1 MLADVQAL
9 EDKAEDA
16 LAAARRVIEIAKFV
30 AALPDAIKDLAAEE
44 KEGIQRDIEGLG
56 DLMKAVQECIAAFG
70 KKGTT
75 PAHAHE
81 ASGVYALDKNPP
93 QPYPPSPRHP
103 LKPQGSSR
111 R

>member
-1 MLADVQAL
+1 MQAL

-30 AALPDAIKDLAAEE
+30 VALPDAIKDLAAEE
-44 KEGIQRDIEGLG
+44 QEGIQRDIQGLK

-75 PAHAHE
+75 PAHTLE
-81 ASGVYALDKNPP
+81 APAPGVYALDKNPP
-93 QPYPPSPRHP
+93 QPYPPST
-103 LKPQGSSR
+103 PQGSSR
-111 R
+111 S